1 VRGEESGVPPTEF
14 GTFLRRLR
22 DAASLSQEELA
33 RRAGLSAKAISALER
48 GERRRPYPHTVRA
61 LADAL
66 DLSPLQRDALQAAA
80 SGRLAS
86 APAGSPNGEQR
97 DAAWEI
103 YVELTTRVA
112 VIELTLDQGMLREA
126 LTSLH
131 SLFGTTR
138 GILRHYGPA
147 LAEPPGDGTQPLD
160 RLATSMLN
168 EVLRPVLSR
177 WHPLLLDHENR
188 RPTRVTEREHEQ
200 AWSRN
205 DELRAALRD
214 LQAVLVDYARSL
226 AAIAGVPAR

>member
-1 VRGEESGVPPTEF
+1 MHGEGSGVPPTEF
-14 GTFLRRLR
+14 GKFLRRLR
-22 DAASLSQEELA
+22 DTASLSQEELA

-66 DLSPLQRDALQAAA
+66 DLLPLERDALQAAA
-80 SGRLAS
+80 SGRGDS
-86 APAGSPNGEQR
+86 AGSPNSAQR

-112 VIELTLDQGMLREA
+112 VIELTLDQGILREA

-138 GILRHYGPA
+138 GILRQYGPA

-168 EVLRPVLSR
+168 EVLRPVLSQ

-188 RPTRVTEREHEQ
+188 RPTRVTAREHEL

-214 LQAVLVDYARSL
+214 LQAVLVDYATSL
-226 AAIAGVPAR
+226 AAIAGVPAH